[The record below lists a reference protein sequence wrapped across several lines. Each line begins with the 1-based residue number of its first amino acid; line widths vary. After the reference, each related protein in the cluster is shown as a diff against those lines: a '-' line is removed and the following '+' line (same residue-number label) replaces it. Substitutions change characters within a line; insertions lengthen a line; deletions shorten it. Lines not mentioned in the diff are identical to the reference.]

1 MSSLAD
7 PLPLGRA
14 LDEAP
19 VTKLHVRFWLRGAG
33 HPGLSLARLQ
43 WSVMPD
49 ASDELRAIT
58 ETALRALNSADLETF
73 LTVVADDVEFT
84 SMIAEVEGQTFRG
97 HDGVRSWWSSVSGA
111 FQEVRW
117 ELLELEGSSPRGL
130 AKLRAVAD
138 VDGVEVEQM
147 VWQAA
152 SFRDGRLDW
161 WAFFRDE
168 NAARAAAG
176 LLEYGRRRLA
186 RAAHRA
192 RPRAERERSG
202 R

>member
-1 MSSLAD
+1 
-7 PLPLGRA
+7 
-14 LDEAP
+14 
-19 VTKLHVRFWLRGAG
+19 
-33 HPGLSLARLQ
+33 
-43 WSVMPD
+43 MPNVS
-49 ASDELRAIT
+49 AELRAIT
-58 ETALRALNSADLETF
+58 DTALGALNRGDLETF

-97 HDGVRSWWSSVSGA
+97 HDGVRTWWSTVAGA

-130 AKLRAVAD
+130 AKLRAVAE

-152 SFRDGRLDW
+152 SLRDGKLEW

-168 NAARAAAG
+168 HAARAAAG
-176 LLEYGRRRLA
+176 LWRTDGPASSGRAPRT
-186 RAAHRA
+186 HA
-192 RPRAERERSG
+192 RPG
-202 R
+202 